1 MEKSSPRYTL
11 SSLAQLLGGTSEG
24 PENKPLD
31 QPVPAGDCDPL
42 GITFAENDKYL
53 ALAESSD
60 IGAIIV
66 GKDMRTSDKAL
77 IRVESPR
84 MAFGMLLSMS
94 ERHMSI
100 EPGVHPTAVV
110 APSASVHPAACVGAY
125 VVIQAGVKIERG
137 AKIFPFAFV
146 GDECEIGKNAILYPH
161 VVLYRDVSVGANS
174 IIHSGAVLGA
184 DGFGYVWTG
193 KERMKV
199 PQGGRVVV
207 DADAEIGANT
217 TIDRATAGATT
228 IGEGVKLDNLV
239 QIGHNVS
246 IGDHSVIAAQSGIS
260 GSTNVGKRVVMGGN
274 VGTND
279 HISIAD
285 DVVLGGR
292 SGVDRDIKE
301 AGLYFGTP
309 ARPGA
314 EAKRSM
320 LIIPKLPDLL
330 SSIRALEKKV
340 KELEQD

>member
-1 MEKSSPRYTL
+1 
-11 SSLAQLLGGTSEG
+11 
-24 PENKPLD
+24 
-31 QPVPAGDCDPL
+31 
-42 GITFAENDKYL
+42 
-53 ALAESSD
+53 
-60 IGAIIV
+60 
-66 GKDMRTSDKAL
+66 
-77 IRVESPR
+77 
-84 MAFGMLLSMS
+84 
-94 ERHMSI
+94 
-100 EPGVHPTAVV
+100 
-110 APSASVHPAACVGAY
+110 
-125 VVIQAGVKIERG
+125 
-137 AKIFPFAFV
+137 
-146 GDECEIGKNAILYPH
+146 

-199 PQGGRVVV
+199 PQVGRVVV

-330 SSIRALEKKV
+330 SRIRALEKKV

>member
-11 SSLAQLLGGTSEG
+11 SSLAELLGGTADG
-24 PENKPLD
+24 PQDKPLD

-42 GITFAENDKYL
+42 GVTFAENDKYL
-53 ALAESSD
+53 ALAESTE

-66 GKDMRTSDKAL
+66 GKDMRSSEKAL

-84 MAFGMLLSMS
+84 MAFGMLLAMS

-100 EPGVHPTAVV
+100 EPDIHPTAVV
-110 APSASVHPAACVGAY
+110 SPSASVHPTACIGAF
-125 VVIQAGVKIERG
+125 VVVQPGVRIDRG
-137 AKIFPFAFV
+137 AKIFPFAFI
-146 GDECEIGKNAILYPH
+146 GDDCEIGKNAVLYPH
-161 VVLYRDVSVGANS
+161 VVLYRDVSIGANS
-174 IIHSGAVLGA
+174 VIHSGVVLGA

-199 PQGGRVVV
+199 PQVGRVAIG
-207 DADAEIGANT
+207 ADAEIGANT

-228 IGEGVKLDNLV
+228 VGDGVKLDNLV

-279 HISIAD
+279 HINIAD

-309 ARPGA
+309 ARPGG

-320 LIIPKLPDLL
+320 LIIPKLPELL
-330 SSIRALEKKV
+330 SRLRALEKKV
-340 KELEQD
+340 KDLEKE